1 MNTLASSQRR
11 KLLLAATALALAA
24 NTALAAPPA
33 WPQKTVRIVVPFPPG
48 GTVDG
53 VARLLQPRLQAAL
66 GQTVLI
72 DNRAGAGGTVGV
84 REVARS
90 APDGYTV
97 GMVFDAFTTYPLVY
111 PNLGFDSRKDLVPV
125 TQMASNP
132 LVLVVNPSVP
142 ANNLQELI
150 ALAKAKPGTLNY
162 ASVGAGSSNHL
173 TAEWFKSVAGID
185 VAHIPYKGG
194 GPAQQDLLGGQVQMM
209 FLSAVLAQPH
219 VRAGKLR
226 ALAQTGA
233 KRVDAYRDVPTVA
246 ESGYP
251 DFHVE
256 SWVGMLAPAGTPS
269 AIIDRLHTEVTAALN
284 SADVKARLAEQGLQ
298 PIANTPAQ
306 FAQALS
312 DEYAKWQRLISERNL
327 SLE

>member
-185 VAHIPYKGG
+185 VQHIPYKGG

-233 KRVDAYRDVPTVA
+233 TRVDAYRDVPTVA

-251 DFHVE
+251 NFHVE

-269 AIIDRLHTEVTAALN
+269 AIIDRLHTEVAAALN
-284 SADVKARLAEQGLQ
+284 SADIKARLAEQGLR

>member
-284 SADVKARLAEQGLQ
+284 NADVKARLAEQGLQ

>member
-1 MNTLASSQRR
+1 MAS
-11 KLLLAATALALAA
+11 
-24 NTALAAPPA
+24 
-33 WPQKTVRIVVPFPPG
+33 KTIRIVVPFPPG

-142 ANNLQELI
+142 ANNLQELV

-233 KRVDAYRDVPTVA
+233 TRVDAYRDVPTVA

-284 SADVKARLAEQGLQ
+284 NADVKARLAEQGLQ

>member
-1 MNTLASSQRR
+1 
-11 KLLLAATALALAA
+11 
-24 NTALAAPPA
+24 
-33 WPQKTVRIVVPFPPG
+33 
-48 GTVDG
+48 
-53 VARLLQPRLQAAL
+53 
-66 GQTVLI
+66 
-72 DNRAGAGGTVGV
+72 
-84 REVARS
+84 
-90 APDGYTV
+90 
-97 GMVFDAFTTYPLVY
+97 MVFDAFTTYPLVY

-269 AIIDRLHTEVTAALN
+269 AIIGRLHTEVTAALN
-284 SADVKARLAEQGLQ
+284 NADVKARLAEQGLQ

>member
-33 WPQKTVRIVVPFPPG
+33 WPQKTIRIVVPFPPG

-284 SADVKARLAEQGLQ
+284 NADIKARLAEQGLQ

>member
-33 WPQKTVRIVVPFPPG
+33 WPQKTIRIVVPFPPG

-142 ANNLQELI
+142 ANNLQELV

-233 KRVDAYRDVPTVA
+233 TRVDAYRDVPTVA

-284 SADVKARLAEQGLQ
+284 NADVKARLAEQGLQ

>member
-226 ALAQTGA
+226 ALAQTGT

>member
-33 WPQKTVRIVVPFPPG
+33 WPQKTIRIVVPFPPG

>member
-33 WPQKTVRIVVPFPPG
+33 WPQKTIRIVVPFPPG

-142 ANNLQELI
+142 ANNLQELV

>member
-33 WPQKTVRIVVPFPPG
+33 WPQKTIRIVVPFPPG

-185 VAHIPYKGG
+185 VQHIPYKGG

-233 KRVDAYRDVPTVA
+233 TRVDAYRDVPTVA

-251 DFHVE
+251 NFHVE

-284 SADVKARLAEQGLQ
+284 SADVKTRLAEQGLR

-312 DEYAKWQRLISERNL
+312 DEYAKWQSLISERNL